1 MPALDPSLY
10 PLIATCLLAGA
21 IAGVLFCLALIWPR
35 LRRLDTL
42 EQRHVDL
49 SSQLAG
55 SQATLEE
62 RERRYREQVRFL
74 RDSREQ
80 LTREFENLANRIF
93 EDKGRRFNASSRESL
108 EALLQPFREQIS
120 SFQTR
125 VNEVHSE
132 ALRGNT
138 LLESEIRKVLDVGLQ
153 MNVQAGNLT
162 EALRG
167 DNKVMGN
174 WGEAQ
179 LERTLEL
186 SGLLPGDH
194 YESQKAFTDH
204 QGRRRL
210 PDFLVRLPGDKHLVI
225 DSKVSLLDYSR
236 AVSAT
241 DDTERE
247 EALTSHAKSVK
258 RHIDELTDK
267 DYGNLPGLGSPSFVL
282 MFMPVEPAYIEALKA
297 DRELFDYGYRHNVVL
312 VSHTTLMP
320 VLRTV
325 ANLWMVDRSHREVQE
340 IADAVGDIYNQVS
353 TLSERL
359 SGLGKSLAATSNHY
373 NNTVTALVGKQ
384 GLHGK
389 VDRFK
394 SLSARASKTLPD
406 IEPLNLDNESDRIDL
421 AMEARRIVDEE
432 DDSAAD

>member
-21 IAGVLFCLALIWPR
+21 IAGSLLCLALVWPR
-35 LRRLDTL
+35 LRQLDTL
-42 EQRHVDL
+42 QQRQVDL
-49 SSQLAG
+49 SSRLAG
-55 SQATLEE
+55 SQATLQE
-62 RERRYREQVRFL
+62 REQRYREQLKLL

-132 ALRGNT
+132 ALKGNT
-138 LLESEIRKVLDVGLQ
+138 LLESEIRKVLEVGLQ

-162 EALRG
+162 EALKG
-167 DNKVMGN
+167 DSKVMGN

-204 QGRRRL
+204 EGRRRL

-247 EALTSHAKSVK
+247 EALTSHARSVR
-258 RHIDELTDK
+258 RHIDDLTDK
-267 DYGNLPGLGSPSFVL
+267 DYGNLPDLGSPSFVL

-297 DRELFDYGYRHNVVL
+297 DRELFDYGYRRNVVL

-325 ANLWMVDRSHREVQE
+325 SNLWMVDRSHKEVRE
-340 IADAVGDIYNQVS
+340 IADAAGDIYNQVS

-359 SGLGKSLAATSNHY
+359 SGLGKSLAAASNHY
-373 NNTVTALVGKQ
+373 NATVTALVGNQ

-394 SLSARASKTLPD
+394 GVSARASKTLPD
-406 IEPLNLDNESDRIDL
+406 MDPLNLDNEGDRINL
-421 AMEARRIVDEE
+421 AMQARRFEGDK
-432 DDSAAD
+432 DDSATD